1 MQLFRQ
7 LVPHLFTLAN
17 LFAGFYGLV
26 MVARGEFLAGFGF
39 IVLAALFD
47 MLDGI
52 LSRWIGVASEF
63 GVELDSLAD
72 LVSFG
77 VAPAY
82 LLYAVHFHQLGEPGI
97 LLSAIPALAGAL
109 RLARFNVQ
117 LTSLADKSS
126 YTGLPIPAAAL
137 TLGSYAV
144 FYHPLPLAS
153 PWESLA
159 PIGLTVLLAGMM
171 LSRVQYPNVP
181 RYTRRYIRQHP
192 VETIVFSLGV
202 LVVVVT
208 MGKALFP
215 LLLVY
220 VVGAIPRHLLRHRA
234 ERARRRIEEL
244 DTEGLL

>member
-1 MQLFRQ
+1 
-7 LVPHLFTLAN
+7 
-17 LFAGFYGLV
+17 

-82 LLYAVHFHQLGEPGI
+82 LLYAGALPPARRAGHSPFRQFRRWRGRCAWRA
-97 LLSAIPALAGAL
+97 STCSSPAL
-109 RLARFNVQ
+109 
-117 LTSLADKSS
+117 
-126 YTGLPIPAAAL
+126 PISPPTPAYP
-137 TLGSYAV
+137 S
-144 FYHPLPLAS
+144 PLPRSRSAPTPCSTIRSLLLS

-192 VETIVFSLGV
+192 VETIVFSLGRAGRRGHNGQGALSAAV
-202 LVVVVT
+202 GLRRWGNPAPSAASPCRACPTPHRGARYRGSSVGSSCAAQCRTSALV
-208 MGKALFP
+208 
-215 LLLVY
+215 
-220 VVGAIPRHLLRHRA
+220 
-234 ERARRRIEEL
+234 
-244 DTEGLL
+244 